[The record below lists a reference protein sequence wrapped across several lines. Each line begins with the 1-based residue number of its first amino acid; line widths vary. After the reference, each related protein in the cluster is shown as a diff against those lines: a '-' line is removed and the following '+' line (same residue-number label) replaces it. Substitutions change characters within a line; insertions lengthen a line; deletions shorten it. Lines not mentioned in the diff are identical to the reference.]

1 LVPAWARGMPIRG
14 KERVNQTPGSAAQTK
29 NEGFFYFWLDF
40 FISHLI
46 SSISLIS
53 CSISSSLSRAHAF
66 FILTPH
72 GGYYATNAPQS
83 DVVATV
89 AEHAGEARRGQIRE
103 RATFT
108 TSSLVLIWF
117 SLNRVLEKPNSLLGK
132 LTDF

>member
-1 LVPAWARGMPIRG
+1 VRP
-14 KERVNQTPGSAAQTK
+14 KQKTK
-29 NEGFFYFWLDF
+29 VFFYFWLDF

-46 SSISLIS
+46 SLIS
-53 CSISSSLSRAHAF
+53 CSISSSLSCAHAF
-66 FILTPH
+66 FILAPH

-89 AEHAGEARRGQIRE
+89 AEQADGAGWGRIRE

-108 TSSLVLIWF
+108 TSSSVLIWF
-117 SLNRVLEKPNSLLGK
+117 SLNRVLEKSNSLLGK

>member
-1 LVPAWARGMPIRG
+1 VRP
-14 KERVNQTPGSAAQTK
+14 KQKTK
-29 NEGFFYFWLDF
+29 VFFYFWLDF

-66 FILTPH
+66 FILAPH
-72 GGYYATNAPQS
+72 GGYYVTNAPQS

-89 AEHAGEARRGQIRE
+89 AEQADGARRGQIRE